1 MKRAGGSARAAAVA
15 AVVLGADQLTKA
27 LVRGSIERGTSV
39 DVIPGL
45 DLVNVR
51 NSGIAFGL
59 FSGTGP
65 LLALIV
71 GAAVVLLIGVFVAH
85 AHYPLAWLPGG
96 LLLGGALGNLVDR
109 VREGAVTDFIDL
121 PSWPAFNLA
130 DSSITV
136 GVVALLYVMEGPP
149 RRRRQEAARD

>member
-1 MKRAGGSARAAAVA
+1 M
-15 AVVLGADQLTKA
+15 
-27 LVRGSIERGTSV
+27 RGSIERGASV

-65 LLALIV
+65 LLAVIV
-71 GAAVVLLIGVFVAH
+71 GAAMLLLIAVFVAH

-96 LLLGGALGNLVDR
+96 LLLGGAFGNLVDR
-109 VREGAVTDFIDL
+109 IREGAVTDFIDL

-130 DSSITV
+130 DSANTV

-149 RRRRQEAARD
+149 RRRRQAAVHG